1 METKKTPNAIRTQ
14 KCCSQQLLCS
24 GFFRACLCR
33 ACLDLSQFSCLPEH
47 SSKPLL
53 WAYSLHSSGQSEL
66 CCYAHPAGRAF
77 LSSSTHSQQSCPQTS
92 LCYFCLDWFFVVVF
106 FKHLIHTSLL
116 IFLLFLLHSVS
127 SQGST
132 RLPARTHTRI
142 QLRIINKETIVQ
154 DRKQSLERI
163 LFLAFQSWKNLLF
176 LIFGDTN

>member
-1 METKKTPNAIRTQ
+1 MKCWGLTTLNAIRTQ

-24 GFFRACLCR
+24 GFFQACLCR

-92 LCYFCLDWFFVVVF
+92 LCYFCLDWFFVVF
-106 FKHLIHTSLL
+106 FKAPDTYFSSYFSPPFLTPFNLHPRLYSPSCTHAHTNP
-116 IFLLFLLHSVS
+116 I
-127 SQGST
+127 
-132 RLPARTHTRI
+132 
-142 QLRIINKETIVQ
+142 
-154 DRKQSLERI
+154 
-163 LFLAFQSWKNLLF
+163 KNH
-176 LIFGDTN
+176 